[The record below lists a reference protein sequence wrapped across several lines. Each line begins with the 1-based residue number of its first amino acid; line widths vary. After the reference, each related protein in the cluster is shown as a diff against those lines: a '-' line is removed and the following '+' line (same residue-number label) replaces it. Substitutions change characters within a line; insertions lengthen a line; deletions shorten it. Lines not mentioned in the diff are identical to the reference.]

1 MIINKSIIIIYT
13 IIHLSSSLQKI
24 CILNDNNH
32 SEILPICSFNKCK
45 MEFSYKCGNTYCA
58 LNEISCVNF
67 IKFKIIKI
75 IIKSI
80 KSNNKSYN
88 NSETFFRS
96 DEPNFKVIFF
106 FCNMKFII

>member
-13 IIHLSSSLQKI
+13 IINLSSSLQKI
-24 CILNDNNH
+24 CILNDNNNND

-45 MEFSYKCGNTYCA
+45 MEFSYKCGHKYCA

-67 IKFKIIKI
+67 IKFKIIEI
-75 IIKSI
+75 IIQSI

-96 DEPNFKVIFF
+96 DEPNFKAIFF
-106 FCNMKFII
+106 FF

>member
-32 SEILPICSFNKCK
+32 SQILPICSFNKCK
-45 MEFSYKCGNTYCA
+45 MEFSYKCGNKYCA

-80 KSNNKSYN
+80 KSTNNKSYN

-106 FCNMKFII
+106 CNMKFLI